1 MASSSENNIL
11 ETIDVLPV
19 KEFPQ
24 MFVQSIVAIFEYSK
38 DEIIDWLKTKSFL
51 SLMSLRDLVLAELVK
66 KLPQFVGRNTY
77 HRRKAELLA
86 KDIYIF
92 GFSTVSGLADKRLYS
107 ECFKPTADENTS
119 QISMDQDAEDSN
131 EVENN
136 SVNTSHRNI
145 DTILDM
151 CVQLKDRV
159 KKLETTVKLQAE
171 RITAL
176 ETECNKDK
184 LSKELQ
190 SNPVNVIV
198 DEDSKEQFID
208 GKFELLHSSAQADPP
223 PVVEHSR
230 QTQDHP
236 TDSRSN
242 LTSRTTED
250 AANKAQKESLRL
262 SDKAPAQL
270 TNNPTQPEGPE
281 SSEFQHT
288 TQYRRNILRGRASAA
303 SINKPDTRG
312 SSTGNHKIQAA
323 GQSIEGTFLVY
334 VGKLH
339 SGTTVANVREHLA
352 DINIKDVSD
361 IMCLNNRNYQSETSF
376 CISINS
382 ETSMHR
388 AFQADLWPTGIII
401 RPFRPPY
408 KGHHRTRQSVIHHQ
422 KPQPKEDVRRSQNY
436 VRSYRHDARQ
446 RNVHFDYNHGVAWQS
461 PRFTNNG
468 RRY

>member
-159 KKLETTVKLQAE
+159 KKLETTVKLQA
-171 RITAL
+171 
-176 ETECNKDK
+176 
-184 LSKELQ
+184 
-190 SNPVNVIV
+190 
-198 DEDSKEQFID
+198 
-208 GKFELLHSSAQADPP
+208 
-223 PVVEHSR
+223 
-230 QTQDHP
+230 
-236 TDSRSN
+236 
-242 LTSRTTED
+242 
-250 AANKAQKESLRL
+250 
-262 SDKAPAQL
+262 
-270 TNNPTQPEGPE
+270 
-281 SSEFQHT
+281 
-288 TQYRRNILRGRASAA
+288 
-303 SINKPDTRG
+303 
-312 SSTGNHKIQAA
+312 
-323 GQSIEGTFLVY
+323 
-334 VGKLH
+334 
-339 SGTTVANVREHLA
+339 
-352 DINIKDVSD
+352 
-361 IMCLNNRNYQSETSF
+361 
-376 CISINS
+376 
-382 ETSMHR
+382 
-388 AFQADLWPTGIII
+388 
-401 RPFRPPY
+401 PY